1 MGTLGALVLKH
12 DAGPFRCGTGFTDEQ
27 RAHIWANRESL
38 MGRMAKIKHFE
49 IGVKDLPR
57 FPVFLGFRA
66 EEDM

>member
-1 MGTLGALVLKH
+1 
-12 DAGPFRCGTGFTDEQ
+12 
-27 RAHIWANRESL
+27 
-38 MGRMAKIKHFE
+38 MAKIKHFE